1 MAEPSTPDAV
11 AEQPSAGPAEPPPAE
26 PPAEELR
33 VVPVRHPGRWVAVA
47 VLAVLAAML
56 VNSLIRNPAWEWD
69 YVRGYFTYGAVLRG
83 IVVTLELTV
92 LAMVLGL
99 ALGVVVAIMRLSP
112 NPIVSGAA
120 WVYTWFF
127 RGTPVLVQLIFWGY
141 ISALYPRLGIG
152 VPFGPHIS
160 GASNA
165 LISTFTAAV
174 LGLGLN
180 EAAYM
185 SEIVRAGL
193 LSVDHGQTE
202 AAQALGMR
210 RMLIL
215 RRIVLPQAMRV
226 IIPPTGNETI
236 SMLKTTSLVTVLAL
250 GDLLGTVSLIY
261 GSNFK
266 YIPLLAVASI
276 WYLTMTSIL
285 SIGQYYVERYY
296 ARGASRALPPTPLQ
310 RLRAW
315 VNLFAQAR
323 QASKERDAAEAEA
336 GGDDPDGGGEAG
348 AVAGGSG
355 EAR

>member
-1 MAEPSTPDAV
+1 MSEPTTTEA
-11 AEQPSAGPAEPPPAE
+11 PAEPPTGPA
-26 PPAEELR
+26 PADLR

-56 VNSLIRNPAWEWD
+56 INSLVRNPRWEWD
-69 YVRGYFTYGAVLRG
+69 YVRGYFTFEAILRG

-92 LAMVLGL
+92 LAMAIGL
-99 ALGVVVAIMRLSP
+99 VGGIILAVMRLSP
-112 NPIVSGAA
+112 NPIVSGAS
-120 WVYTWFF
+120 WLYTWFF

-152 VPFGPHIS
+152 IPFGPNVS
-160 GASNA
+160 AESNA

-185 SEIVRAGL
+185 AEIVRAGL

-202 AAQALGMR
+202 AAQALGMQR
-210 RMLIL
+210 LQTL

-250 GDLLGTVSLIY
+250 GDLLGAASLIY
-261 GSNFK
+261 GANFK

-276 WYLTMTSIL
+276 WYLIMTSIL
-285 SIGQYYVERYY
+285 SVGQYYVERRF
-296 ARGASRALPPTPLQ
+296 ARGSSRALPPTPVQ
-310 RLRAW
+310 RVRAR
-315 VNLFAQAR
+315 V
-323 QASKERDAAEAEA
+323 AAMRGRAA
-336 GGDDPDGGGEAG
+336 
-348 AVAGGSG
+348 
-355 EAR
+355 